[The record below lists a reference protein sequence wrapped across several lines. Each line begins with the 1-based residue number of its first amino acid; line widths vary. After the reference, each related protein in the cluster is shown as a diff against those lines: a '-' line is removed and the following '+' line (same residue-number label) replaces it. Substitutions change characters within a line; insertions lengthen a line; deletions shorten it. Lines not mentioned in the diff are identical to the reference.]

1 MGQALLKWMEE
12 TFISNVYVYRI
23 LDESHLKK
31 IFSFISSFANYNCVE
46 MSNTEIKVNFV
57 PFTPQIQLFQYNN
70 FTCLFQDKI
79 EVKSVG

>member
-1 MGQALLKWMEE
+1 MFGERRVVWVNWSYLEIVFGSGFVEMDGRNIHFEC
-12 TFISNVYVYRI
+12 
-23 LDESHLKK
+23 
-31 IFSFISSFANYNCVE
+31 CVE

-70 FTCLFQDKI
+70 FTWLSQDKI

>member
-70 FTCLFQDKI
+70 FTWLSQDKI